1 VFIPVTPLP
10 GQPYRDQ
17 RYERLWATA
26 SDLGMPLLMH
36 LATQRANVPGCEI
49 SCDVKTLSA
58 AGMRPTQDY
67 WVRYAMADMI
77 FAGIFER
84 HPRLCVGSVEHEAS
98 WAAHWLKQMDYT
110 YKERPVYR
118 GYQSKEG
125 LLPSDYWRRN
135 LFAVFQEDEATVQLR
150 HLIGVGNLLWGNDLP
165 HSESTWPRSR
175 EFLANMLAGV
185 PEDEVRQL
193 THDNAARIFHF
204 PL

>member
-1 VFIPVTPLP
+1 
-10 GQPYRDQ
+10 
-17 RYERLWATA
+17 
-26 SDLGMPLLMH
+26 MPLLMH

-49 SCDVKTLSA
+49 SFSVQTLTA

-77 FAGIFER
+77 FAGVFER
-84 HPRLCVGSVEHEAS
+84 HPQLCVGSVEHEAS

-125 LLPSDYWRRN
+125 FLPSDYWRRN
-135 LFAVFQEDEATVQLR
+135 LFAVFQEDEATVDLR
-150 HLIGVGNLLWGNDLP
+150 HRIGVENLLWGNDFP

-175 EFLANMLAGV
+175 EFLATMLAGV
-185 PEDEVRQL
+185 PEEEVRKL
-193 THDNAARIFHF
+193 TCDNAARIFHF
-204 PL
+204 SL